1 MAVEGKQARAT
12 RQAKEQA
19 RGAVSDRYLRRGQPG
34 RLLGPLVKEFTL
46 PRGNV
51 TLLVRRLDLASMAR
65 AGVWQTGAITAAV
78 RRLIIDGPVAPYQA
92 DAKAFTATAIAVAKA
107 ACIVPPPAL
116 LEGAIA
122 VADIQPEH
130 CRPLFVDAD
139 PGADQFTIAVL
150 DVTKGVTPEEA
161 ANETARQV
169 MEAEEAGSVM
179 VFQPFDLV
187 ALMHHIIEQAPGA
200 DGRFRLASL
209 LGVGGTPTASVNGH
223 ADEPGAA
230 R

>member
-1 MAVEGKQARAT
+1 MAVESKQARAT
-12 RQAKEQA
+12 RQAKEQT

-46 PRGNV
+46 PRAGV

-65 AGVWQTGAITAAV
+65 AGVWQGPITAAV

-92 DAKAFTATAIAVAKA
+92 DAKSFTATAIAVAKA

-122 VADIQPEH
+122 VAEIQPEH

-139 PGADQFTIAVL
+139 PDADQFTIQAL
-150 DVTKGVTPEEA
+150 DVTKGATPEGA
-161 ANETARQV
+161 ADETARQIQA
-169 MEAEEAGSVM
+169 AEEAGSVM

-209 LGVGGTPTASVNGH
+209 LGVGGAPTASVNGH

-230 R
+230 G